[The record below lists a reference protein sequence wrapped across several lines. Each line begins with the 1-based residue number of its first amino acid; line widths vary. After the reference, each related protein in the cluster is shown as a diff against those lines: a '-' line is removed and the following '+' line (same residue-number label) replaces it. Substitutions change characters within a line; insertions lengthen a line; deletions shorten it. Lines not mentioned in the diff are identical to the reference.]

1 MVFPVVGGDGKP
13 TGYEIDN
20 SLRFND
26 ADSPVLSRT
35 PSSTGNRRTFTISAW
50 VKRCKDDNV
59 DEGIFN
65 AMVEPYDGQNR
76 FVFGITSAGQ
86 LNIYNRIYLF
96 RFKLKEKNK
105 FFHLLDNIICTQI
118 NLTQI
123 RLNNLKRLFISSTYR
138 SYLLDKINRKFNLH

>member
-1 MVFPVVGGDGKP
+1 MGIPILGSNSASAAYD
-13 TGYEIDN
+13 ISN

-26 ADSPVLSRT
+26 GDSPVLSRT

-76 FVFGITSAGQ
+76 FVFGITNAGQ
-86 LNIYNRIYLF
+86 LNIYNRTGGTTYSLASNDVL
-96 RFKLKEKNK
+96 RDPSAWY
-105 FFHLLDNIICTQI
+105 HCVCIID
-118 NLTQI
+118 
-123 RLNNLKRLFISSTYR
+123 STDSTEADR
-138 SYLLDKINRKFNLH
+138 QRMF